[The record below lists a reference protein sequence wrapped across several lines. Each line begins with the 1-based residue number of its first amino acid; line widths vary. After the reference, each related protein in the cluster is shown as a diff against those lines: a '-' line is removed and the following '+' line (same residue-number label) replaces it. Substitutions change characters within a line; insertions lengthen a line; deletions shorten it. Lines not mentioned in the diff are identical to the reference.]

1 MAKFCI
7 DAGHNYSGVDTGAV
21 GSKYKEQE
29 LTFQIADK
37 LRLILERAGHQV
49 KMTRESLTSNVSAT
63 TVNES
68 LRERAR
74 ISNEFNAD
82 CFISIHLNAGGGL
95 GAETYVVARGGAAE
109 GIAVKVQSAFKALG
123 RVDRGVKVGN
133 LAVLRLTNA
142 PAILVEAGFID
153 NPQEEEWISQNT
165 DAIARAIASAY
176 GINAQKEYMSAS
188 EAIGYLNSIGIIS
201 EPDKWYQG
209 TWNDDDFKWLIRKTA
224 QYIKDNV

>member
-7 DAGHNYSGVDTGAV
+7 DAGHNFSGVDTGAS
-21 GSKYKEQE
+21 GTRFKEQE
-29 LTFQIADK
+29 LTFNIADR
-37 LRLILERAGHQV
+37 LRAILEENGHQV
-49 KMTRESLTSNVSAT
+49 VMTRDSLTSNVRAT

-74 ISNEFNAD
+74 ISNAFNAD
-82 CFISIHLNAGGGL
+82 YFISIHLNAGGGV
-95 GAETYVVARGGAAE
+95 GTETYVIARGGEAE
-109 GIAVKVQSAFKALG
+109 DIAVKVQSAFKALG

-153 NPQEEEWISQNT
+153 NAQEENWIIQNI

-176 GINAQKEYMSAS
+176 GVNAQKDYMSAS
-188 EAIGYLNSIGIIS
+188 EAIGYLNSVGIIS

-224 QYIKDNV
+224 QYIKDNL